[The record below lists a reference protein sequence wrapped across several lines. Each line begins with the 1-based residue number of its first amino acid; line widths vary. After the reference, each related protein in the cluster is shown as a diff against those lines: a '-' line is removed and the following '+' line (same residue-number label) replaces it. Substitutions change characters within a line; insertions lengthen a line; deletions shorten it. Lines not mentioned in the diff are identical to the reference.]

1 MRAAARRRFPSTP
14 FQLLSRYPLA
24 PGHKTCP
31 PALRR
36 HYTPARWRRGQL
48 HLLPFV
54 SYGMA
59 LTPLHSVTTLRISTA
74 LAGIY
79 PLSILVLFAVAYIV
93 SALLI
98 YDSCINFDKEVDII
112 WRRRP
117 TTLSSLYIILRY
129 VSVVHLL
136 LGFAPT
142 QQSEAVS
149 CNSIMIAQGN

>member
-1 MRAAARRRFPSTP
+1 
-14 FQLLSRYPLA
+14 
-24 PGHKTCP
+24 
-31 PALRR
+31 
-36 HYTPARWRRGQL
+36 
-48 HLLPFV
+48 
-54 SYGMA
+54 MA

-74 LAGIY
+74 LAGLY

-98 YDSCINFDKEVDII
+98 YDSCINFDKEVVII
-112 WRRRP
+112 WRRRL

-129 VSVVHLL
+129 VSIVHLL